1 MIQVFKI
8 DINNFYLFKTYM
20 VEQPNEFEITTPIN
34 TNLSNTFYKPK
45 WDSSNKIWVE
55 GWTQEEIEEFNR
67 QEEANRPPQEPNE
80 MEVLEGR
87 VGEIENI
94 NAGLLLENAGHQI
107 KIQEQEKMN
116 KEQEVTNANLLLEI
130 AMLKGAVL

>member
-1 MIQVFKI
+1 MFGII
-8 DINNFYLFKTYM
+8 INSNGYKVDLVVLNEDKSPQFYDLKDGET
-20 VEQPNEFEITTPIN
+20 I
-34 TNLSNTFYKPK
+34 
-45 WDSSNKIWVE
+45 
-55 GWTQEEIEEFNR
+55 IEEDWHI
-67 QEEANRPPQEPNE
+67 ANSMNKPQWQFDTGEWIDTAPLPPVVTEPVEPNE

-94 NAGLLLENAGHQI
+94 NAGLLLENAEQQI

-130 AMLKGAVL
+130 AMLKGAML

>member
-1 MIQVFKI
+1 MFYEKI
-8 DINNFYLFKTYM
+8 NKQEIDNMTREDGITPNYTYEDHVLTRDKETSEILEEYYINLTIHMTADEVYEKWLADKD
-20 VEQPNEFEITTPIN
+20 
-34 TNLSNTFYKPK
+34 KP
-45 WDSSNKIWVE
+45 
-55 GWTQEEIEEFNR
+55 
-67 QEEANRPPQEPNE
+67 PMPNE

-94 NAGLLLENAGHQI
+94 NAGLLLENAEQQI

-130 AMLKGAVL
+130 AMLKGAML